1 MLKCAV
7 AARKDE
13 ITLREFRLD
22 EGRVAIETADDHAG
36 KTRGRGEQSNL
47 A

>member
-1 MLKCAV
+1 MLKRAV

-22 EGRVAIETADDHAG
+22 EGRVAIKTADHDAG
-36 KTRGRGEQSNL
+36 KTRGRGKQSNL